1 MDPELERRLIALA
14 AVVGLMLVVWIVGRV
29 AAKRVSGKISELIS
43 QLIPVLL
50 TAVAVMGVLVIIDP
64 EQAERLSDS
73 VIGSVPKVMIAV
85 IVVIVARALGR
96 IVGLF
101 AETAL
106 RSVSASLA
114 GRARLVL
121 STVIL
126 GVGLIIALQQVG
138 VSTDIILIL
147 VAALAFGGALAFAL
161 GAGLGSVPLARQ
173 VAAGRHVA
181 NRYRAGNRVRVGD
194 AEGPIAEIGLA
205 TTRIKVGEDRY
216 VDIPNLD
223 FIEGAIEVDDRD
235 VN

>member
-1 MDPELERRLIALA
+1 MDPDLQHRLIALA
-14 AVVGLMLVVWIVGRV
+14 VVLGLLLVVWVVGRV
-29 AAKRVSGKISELIS
+29 IARRFSGRFSDLVG

-50 TAVAVMGVLVIIDP
+50 VAIAVIGVLVIIDP
-64 EQAERLSDS
+64 DQANRLSDS

-106 RSVSASLA
+106 RPVSATMA

-121 STVIL
+121 SGVIL
-126 GVGLIIALQQVG
+126 GIGLIIALQQVG

-147 VAALAFGGALAFAL
+147 VAALAFGGALALAL
-161 GAGLGSVPLARQ
+161 GAGLGSVPLAKQ

-181 NRYRAGNRVRVGD
+181 NRYNPGERVRVGD
-194 AEGPIAEIGLA
+194 AEGSIAEIGLA
-205 TTRIKVGEDRY
+205 STRIQVGEGRF
-216 VDIPNLD
+216 VDVPNEE
-223 FIEGAIEVDDRD
+223 FIARAIEIDER
-235 VN
+235 

>member
-14 AVVGLMLVVWIVGRV
+14 VVLGVIAVTWVIGRM
-29 AAKRVSGKISELIS
+29 ASRHFEGRLSELIG
-43 QLIPVLL
+43 QLVPVLMA
-50 TAVAVMGVLVIIDP
+50 AVAVIGLLVIVDP
-64 EQAERLSDS
+64 EQADTLSSS

-106 RSVSASLA
+106 RPVSAGLA
-114 GRARLVL
+114 GRARLIL
-121 STVIL
+121 SSVIL
-126 GVGLIIALQQVG
+126 GVGVIIALQQVG
-138 VSTDIILIL
+138 ISTDIILIL
-147 VAALAFGGALAFAL
+147 VAAFAFGGALALAL

-181 NRYRAGNRVRVGD
+181 NRYSPGSRVRVGD

-205 TTRIKVGEDRY
+205 STRIKVGDGRY
-216 VDIPNLD
+216 VDVPNLE
-223 FIEGAIEVDDRD
+223 FIAGAIEVDER
-235 VN
+235 

>member
-14 AVVGLMLVVWIVGRV
+14 VVLGLMLVVWLVGRFV
-29 AAKRVSGKISELIS
+29 AKKFAGRFSELIA

-50 TAVAVMGVLVIIDP
+50 TAIAVIGVLVIIDP
-64 EQAERLSDS
+64 EQADRLSNS

-106 RSVSASLA
+106 RPVSASLA

-121 STVIL
+121 SSVIL

-138 VSTDIILIL
+138 ISTDIILIL
-147 VAALAFGGALAFAL
+147 VAALAFGGSLALAL
-161 GAGLGSVPLARQ
+161 GAGLGSVPLAKQ

-181 NRYRAGNRVRVGD
+181 SRYDPGDRVRVGD

-205 TTRIKVGEDRY
+205 TTRITVGDDRY
-216 VDIPNLD
+216 VDVPNLD
-223 FIEGAIEVDDRD
+223 FIDRAIEVDQRD
-235 VN
+235 

>member
-14 AVVGLMLVVWIVGRV
+14 VVLGLMVVVWLVGRIV
-29 AAKRVSGKISELIS
+29 AKRFAGRCSELIA
-43 QLIPVLL
+43 QLVPVLL
-50 TAVAVMGVLVIIDP
+50 TAIAVIGVLVIIDP
-64 EQAERLSDS
+64 KQADRLSDS

-121 STVIL
+121 SSVIL

-138 VSTDIILIL
+138 ISTDIILIL
-147 VAALAFGGALAFAL
+147 VAALAFGGALALAL

-181 NRYRAGNRVRVGD
+181 SRYTPGDRVRVGD

-205 TTRIKVGEDRY
+205 TTRIKVGDDRF
-216 VDIPNLD
+216 VDVPNLE
-223 FIEGAIEVDDRD
+223 FIDGAIEVDQRD
-235 VN
+235 

>member
-14 AVVGLMLVVWIVGRV
+14 VVLGLMVVVWLVGRIV
-29 AAKRVSGKISELIS
+29 AKRFAGRFSELIA
-43 QLIPVLL
+43 QLVPVLL
-50 TAVAVMGVLVIIDP
+50 TAIAVIGVLVIIDP
-64 EQAERLSDS
+64 KQADRLSDS

-121 STVIL
+121 SSVIL

-138 VSTDIILIL
+138 ISTDIILIL
-147 VAALAFGGALAFAL
+147 VAALAFGGALALAL

-181 NRYRAGNRVRVGD
+181 SRYTPGDRVRVGD

-205 TTRIKVGEDRY
+205 TTRIKVGDDRF
-216 VDIPNLD
+216 VDVPNLE
-223 FIEGAIEVDDRD
+223 FIDGAIEVDQRD
-235 VN
+235 

>member
-14 AVVGLMLVVWIVGRV
+14 VV
-29 AAKRVSGKISELIS
+29 AAIMAAIWLIGRLVARRTGGRISELVK
-43 QLIPVLL
+43 QLVPVLL
-50 TAVAVMGVLVIIDP
+50 VAVAVIGLLVVIDP
-64 EQAERLSDS
+64 DQADRLSDS

-106 RSVSASLA
+106 RPISAGLA
-114 GRARLVL
+114 GRARLIL
-121 STVIL
+121 SSVIL
-126 GVGLIIALQQVG
+126 GVGVIIALQQVG

-147 VAALAFGGALAFAL
+147 VAALAFGGALAAAL

-181 NRYRAGNRVRVGD
+181 RRYTPGEKVRVGD
-194 AEGPIAEIGLA
+194 AEGNISEIGLA
-205 TTRIKVGEDRY
+205 ATRIEVAEGRF
-216 VDIPNLD
+216 VDVPNLD
-223 FIEGAIEVDDRD
+223 FIAGAIEVDHR
-235 VN
+235 

>member
-14 AVVGLMLVVWIVGRV
+14 VV
-29 AAKRVSGKISELIS
+29 AAIMAAIWLIGRLVARRTGGRISELVK
-43 QLIPVLL
+43 QLVPVLL
-50 TAVAVMGVLVIIDP
+50 VAVAVIGLLVIIDP
-64 EQAERLSDS
+64 DQADRLSDS

-106 RSVSASLA
+106 RPISAGLA
-114 GRARLVL
+114 GRARLIL
-121 STVIL
+121 SSVIL
-126 GVGLIIALQQVG
+126 GVGVIIALQQVG

-147 VAALAFGGALAFAL
+147 VAALAFGGALAAAL

-181 NRYRAGNRVRVGD
+181 RRYTPGEKVRVGD
-194 AEGPIAEIGLA
+194 AEGNISEIGLA
-205 TTRIKVGEDRY
+205 ATRIEVAEGRF
-216 VDIPNLD
+216 VDVPNLD
-223 FIEGAIEVDDRD
+223 FIAGAIEVDHR
-235 VN
+235 

>member
-14 AVVGLMLVVWIVGRV
+14 VVLGLMVVVWLVGRIV
-29 AAKRVSGKISELIS
+29 AKRFAGRFSELIA
-43 QLIPVLL
+43 QLVPVLL
-50 TAVAVMGVLVIIDP
+50 TAIAVIGVLVIIDP
-64 EQAERLSDS
+64 KQADRLSNS

-121 STVIL
+121 SSVIL

-138 VSTDIILIL
+138 ISTDIILIL
-147 VAALAFGGALAFAL
+147 VAALAFGGALALAL

-181 NRYRAGNRVRVGD
+181 SRYTPGDRVRVGD

-205 TTRIKVGEDRY
+205 TTRIKVGDDRF
-216 VDIPNLD
+216 VDVPNLE
-223 FIEGAIEVDDRD
+223 FIDGAIEVDQRD
-235 VN
+235 